1 MSDASQSPAP
11 TPADRTPTA
20 PRPLLAPLSRAELR
34 AWLAENHATSRGVQ
48 LAVGKKGNSVTA
60 LTYDDAVEEG
70 LAFGWIDSVAH
81 RLDEDRYTVLYTP
94 RKRGSVWAKTNKARV
109 ARLTEAGLM
118 TAAGLAVVEAAK
130 ADGSWDLLTDADD
143 LVMPPDLASA
153 LKASSAT
160 LAFEGLTVPE
170 RQRTLYWIGSAKRP
184 ETRAR
189 RIAEAVSA
197 VAEGRSPA

>member
-1 MSDASQSPAP
+1 
-11 TPADRTPTA
+11 
-20 PRPLLAPLSRAELR
+20 
-34 AWLAENHATSRGVQ
+34 
-48 LAVGKKGNSVTA
+48 VGKKGTSVTT

-94 RKRGSVWAKTNKARV
+94 RKRGSIWAKTNKARV
-109 ARLTEAGLM
+109 ARLTEEGLM

-143 LVMPPDLASA
+143 LVMPPDLAAA
-153 LKASSAT
+153 LEASSAT
-160 LAFEGLTVPE
+160 NAFETLTVPE

-189 RIAEAVSA
+189 RIAATVSA

>member
-1 MSDASQSPAP
+1 MASP
-11 TPADRTPTA
+11 TPAPDGRTPSA
-20 PRPLLAPLSRAELR
+20 PPPLLAPASRAELR
-34 AWLAENHATSRGVQ
+34 AWLAENHATSRGVH
-48 LAVGKKGNSVTA
+48 LAVGKKGNTVTT

-109 ARLTEAGLM
+109 ARLTEDGLM

-143 LVMPPDLASA
+143 LVMPSDFAAA
-153 LKASSAT
+153 LEASSARP
-160 LAFEGLTVPE
+160 AFERLTVPE
-170 RQRTLYWIGSAKRP
+170 RQRTLFWIGSAKRP

-189 RIAEAVSA
+189 RISDAVVA
-197 VAEGRSPA
+197 VIEGRSPA